1 MNKQEKCDERA
12 QIESESGDV
21 QQKSIMPI
29 AFSITNILS
38 SSFGNAKT
46 PTAPGC
52 ESAENA
58 GTKRDR
64 ILLRLYDN
72 NNADDDEDD
81 EASPKPAKIPR
92 RQQSDDEASNGMCIS
107 RFFLC
112 WICYFA
118 SGVLWRSTSP
128 TARLWLLCVCAWS
141 VVDAILMILCGM
153 LSDINAEPYK
163 CEPSQRNQRDFRLFM
178 KCV

>member
-1 MNKQEKCDERA
+1 MVTMNKQEKCDERA

-52 ESAENA
+52 ESGENA

-81 EASPKPAKIPR
+81 ETSPKPAKIPR

-107 RFFLC
+107 R
-112 WICYFA
+112 YF
-118 SGVLWRSTSP
+118 V
-128 TARLWLLCVCAWS
+128 CVCEF
-141 VVDAILMILCGM
+141 AISRRMCAEDPHRLLLGYGFYVYVRDL
-153 LSDINAEPYK
+153 LSTQ
-163 CEPSQRNQRDFRLFM
+163 S
-178 KCV
+178 